1 MEQVRKFERELADF
15 YGAPYAVTTDS
26 CTHAIELCLRYQPP
40 KEQITIPAKTYI
52 SIPFTLIK
60 LGLKWKFID
69 REWQDFYYL
78 GNTKIID
85 AAVHFQEKGYVDD
98 TFMCLSF
105 QYKKTLSL
113 GRGGA
118 ILCKHKNDYDVLKKM
133 SYDGRTDDKPL
144 KEQDI
149 STIGYHYYTT
159 TETAIQGSNKLKS
172 AVPKPRQGSVD
183 YPYLPAMKIFN

>member
-69 REWQDFYYL
+69 SEWQDFYYL

-105 QYKKTLSL
+105 Q
-113 GRGGA
+113 
-118 ILCKHKNDYDVLKKM
+118 
-133 SYDGRTDDKPL
+133 
-144 KEQDI
+144 
-149 STIGYHYYTT
+149 
-159 TETAIQGSNKLKS
+159 
-172 AVPKPRQGSVD
+172 
-183 YPYLPAMKIFN
+183 